1 MSKSITGQNNNNIDI
16 DICKDKMTKNL
27 TAMLRRILMVA
38 HLYESKQQKSS
49 SSIRNRKKQTR
60 SIRPAR
66 TRSPGT

>member
-1 MSKSITGQNNNNIDI
+1 MNQRYKLMSKSITGQNNNNIDI

-49 SSIRNRKKQTR
+49 SSIRNRKR
-60 SIRPAR
+60 
-66 TRSPGT
+66 

>member
-1 MSKSITGQNNNNIDI
+1 MSKSITGQNNNYIDI

-49 SSIRNRKKQTR
+49 SSIRNRKR
-60 SIRPAR
+60 
-66 TRSPGT
+66 